1 MNWNLY
7 LNFLA
12 AMLAIVNPIGIW
24 PIWSELTND
33 EASKIRKRVAIM
45 VILTAYFILVIFLIG
60 GKYLLQFFSI
70 DLQVFKI
77 AGGILLLYVGISM
90 VQGSAT
96 QVRKSHIEG
105 GTTKALAKQRF
116 REIIVPIGIPALAG
130 PGSIT
135 TVIVFGNQAGS
146 PVDYLFLAGVIFYR
160 VYCLI
165 LDKRRNCFMCGLFH
179 RVGKIFQ
186 SSIIASATLSSKSSS
201 SGLLSSLYLFGEK
214 YRLSRV
220 FKTSG

>member
-1 MNWNLY
+1 MNWNFY

-33 EASKIRKRVAIM
+33 EASKIRKRVALM
-45 VILTAYFILVIFLIG
+45 VIFTAYFILVIFLIG
-60 GKYLLQFFSI
+60 GKYLLHFFSI
-70 DLQVFKI
+70 DLQVFKV

-90 VQGSAT
+90 VRGSAT

-105 GTTKALAKQRF
+105 ETTKALAKQRF

-135 TVIVFGNQAGS
+135 TVIIFGNQAQS
-146 PVDYLFLAGVIFYR
+146 AIDYLFLSIVI
-160 VYCLI
+160 LI
-165 LDKRRNCFMCGLFH
+165 AFLALLLVF
-179 RVGKIFQ
+179 
-186 SSIIASATLSSKSSS
+186 LSSSYLEKNVDDIVFTIFTRTFGIIVTAIAIQFIVEGLAEIFPVLMQGSSV
-201 SGLLSSLYLFGEK
+201 LEQ
-214 YRLSRV
+214 
-220 FKTSG
+220 

>member
-1 MNWNLY
+1 MNWNFY

-33 EASKIRKRVAIM
+33 EASKIRKRVALM
-45 VILTAYFILVIFLIG
+45 VIFTAYFILVIFLIG
-60 GKYLLQFFSI
+60 GKYLLQLFSI
-70 DLQVFKI
+70 DLQVLKV

-90 VQGSAT
+90 VRGSAT

-105 GTTKALAKQRF
+105 ETTKALAKQRF

-135 TVIVFGNQAGS
+135 TVIIFGNQAQS
-146 PVDYLFLAGVIFYR
+146 AIDYLFLSIVI
-160 VYCLI
+160 LI
-165 LDKRRNCFMCGLFH
+165 AFLALLLVF
-179 RVGKIFQ
+179 
-186 SSIIASATLSSKSSS
+186 LSSSYLEKNVDDIVFTIFTRTFGIIVTAIAIQFIVEGLGEIFPVLMQGSSV
-201 SGLLSSLYLFGEK
+201 LEQ
-214 YRLSRV
+214 
-220 FKTSG
+220 

>member
-1 MNWNLY
+1 MNWNFY

-33 EASKIRKRVAIM
+33 EASKIRKRVALM
-45 VILTAYFILVIFLIG
+45 VIFTAYFILVIFLIG

-70 DLQVFKI
+70 DLQVFKV

-90 VQGSAT
+90 VRGSAT

-105 GTTKALAKQRF
+105 ETTKALAKQRF

-135 TVIVFGNQAGS
+135 TVIVFGNQAQS
-146 PVDYLFLAGVIFYR
+146 AIDYLFLSIVI
-160 VYCLI
+160 LI
-165 LDKRRNCFMCGLFH
+165 AFLALLLVF
-179 RVGKIFQ
+179 
-186 SSIIASATLSSKSSS
+186 LSSSYLEKNVDDIVFTIFTRTFGIIVTAIAIQFIVEGLGEIFPVLMQGSSV
-201 SGLLSSLYLFGEK
+201 LEQ
-214 YRLSRV
+214 
-220 FKTSG
+220 

>member
-1 MNWNLY
+1 MNWNFY

-33 EASKIRKRVAIM
+33 EASKIRKRVALM
-45 VILTAYFILVIFLIG
+45 VIFTAYFILVIFLIG

-70 DLQVFKI
+70 DLQVFKV

-90 VQGSAT
+90 VRGSAT

-105 GTTKALAKQRF
+105 ETTKALAKQRF

-135 TVIVFGNQAGS
+135 TVIIFGNQAQS
-146 PVDYLFLAGVIFYR
+146 AIDYLFLSIVI
-160 VYCLI
+160 LI
-165 LDKRRNCFMCGLFH
+165 AFLALLLVF
-179 RVGKIFQ
+179 
-186 SSIIASATLSSKSSS
+186 LSSSYLEKNVDDIVFTIFTRTFGIIVTAIAIQFIVEGLGEIFPVLMQGSSV
-201 SGLLSSLYLFGEK
+201 LEQ
-214 YRLSRV
+214 
-220 FKTSG
+220 

>member
-1 MNWNLY
+1 MNWNFY

-33 EASKIRKRVAIM
+33 EASKIRKRVALM
-45 VILTAYFILVIFLIG
+45 VIFTAYFILVIFLIG

-70 DLQVFKI
+70 DLQVFKV

-90 VQGSAT
+90 VRGSAT

-105 GTTKALAKQRF
+105 ETTRALAKQRF

-135 TVIVFGNQAGS
+135 TVIIFGNQAQS
-146 PVDYLFLAGVIFYR
+146 AIDYLFLSIVI
-160 VYCLI
+160 LI
-165 LDKRRNCFMCGLFH
+165 AFLALLLVF
-179 RVGKIFQ
+179 
-186 SSIIASATLSSKSSS
+186 LSSSYLEKNVDDIVFTIFTRTFGIIVTAIAIQFIVEGLGEIFPVLMQGSSV
-201 SGLLSSLYLFGEK
+201 LEQ
-214 YRLSRV
+214 
-220 FKTSG
+220 